1 MKPLQGGM
9 FVQYRDFGKTG
20 VKCSILGFGAMRL
33 PVLNN
38 DESQID
44 EQEAIRM
51 IRYAI
56 DNGVNYVDTAYP
68 YHRGKSEIVVG
79 KALKDGYREKVFLA
93 TKSPVWQVEKP
104 EDFDR
109 YLDEQLNKLQTDH
122 VDMYLMHALNR
133 QRWEKIK
140 SLKFYEF
147 FERAK
152 AQGKIKF
159 AGFSF
164 HDKYPVFKEIVDG
177 YDGWDFCQIQLNYMD
192 VDYQAGFRGL
202 KYAAS
207 KGLPVVIMEPLKGGK
222 LAKLPDKAR
231 KILNRHPQ
239 QWSDVEWALRWLANF
254 SEVAV
259 ILSGMST
266 FEQVRQNVEIAQR
279 LTVGNLSENELQLIQ
294 EVKRTLESYA
304 VINCTECGYCMPCP
318 NGVDIPGNFRVYNET
333 IMFED
338 FEGGKGI
345 YRWFQSQ
352 KIAASFC
359 TKCGECLSKCPQ
371 GLEIPSLMEK
381 VHSELGA

>member
-1 MKPLQGGM
+1 M
-9 FVQYRDFGKTG
+9 QYRDFGKTG
-20 VKCSILGFGAMRL
+20 VRCSILGFGAMRL

-68 YHRGKSEIVVG
+68 YHRGKSEVIVG
-79 KALKDGYREKVFLA
+79 KALKDGYRQKVFLA

-122 VDMYLMHALNR
+122 IDMYLMHALNE

-177 YDGWDFCQIQLNYMD
+177 YDSWDFCQIQLNYMD
-192 VDYQAGFRGL
+192 VDYQAGLRGL

-231 KILNRHPQ
+231 KILNRHTQ
-239 QWSDVEWALRWLANF
+239 RWSDVEWAFRWLANF

-266 FEQVRQNVEIAQR
+266 LEQVRQNVEIAQR
-279 LTVGNLSENELQLIQ
+279 LTVGNLSESELQLIE

-318 NGVDIPGNFRVYNET
+318 SGVDIPGNFRVYNET